1 MTVITGSLC
10 KKENF
15 RQARKHLGLSQ
26 GALAQKLQT
35 SLQTISN
42 YETGRAEIPG
52 YRASGL
58 RRLLE
63 RHEGDRRPA
72 PMRPSHASAPSL
84 DELFS

>member
-1 MTVITGSLC
+1 MAVTGSLC
-10 KKENF
+10 RKEHF
-15 RQARKHLGLSQ
+15 RQARKQLGLSQ

-42 YETGRAEIPG
+42 YETGRADIPG
-52 YRASGL
+52 YRALGL

-72 PMRPSHASAPSL
+72 SMRHSHDSAPSL
-84 DELFS
+84 DDLFS